1 MTAKTKIPDGAEL
14 VDGVFHQTCRPIK
27 SECLPALFLDR
38 DGCVVMETHYLHK
51 VEDVQ
56 LIDGAANI
64 IARANSLNIAV
75 VIVTNQAGIGYGYF
89 SWEDFYQVQQEIDS
103 QLAKAGAYFDGVFA
117 CPFHVKGRPPYQHPN
132 HPSRKPNPGMLNA
145 AATSLNLD
153 LRRSWIVGDR
163 AGDIGAGLNA
173 NLAGGIHVA
182 SGYGSHESE
191 REASLAMATE
201 SFQTLAT
208 DTIADIPKLIDL
220 FT

>member
-1 MTAKTKIPDGAEL
+1 MATKTQIPKGAEL
-14 VDGVFHQTCRPIK
+14 VNGVFHQNCRPVK

-38 DGCVVMETHYLHK
+38 DGCVVIETHYLHK

-56 LIDGAANI
+56 LINGAASV

-89 SWEDFYQVQQEIDS
+89 SWDDFHLVQQEINS
-103 QLAKAGAYFDGVFA
+103 QLAKAGAHFDGVYA

-145 AATSLNLD
+145 AAASLNLD
-153 LRRSWIVGDR
+153 LRRSWIIGDR
-163 AGDIGAGLNA
+163 TSDIGAGLNA

-182 SGYGSHESE
+182 TGHGSLEAE
-191 REASLAMATE
+191 REASLA
-201 SFQTLAT
+201 LAT
-208 DTIADIPKLIDL
+208 DNFQALATNSIADIPKLIDL